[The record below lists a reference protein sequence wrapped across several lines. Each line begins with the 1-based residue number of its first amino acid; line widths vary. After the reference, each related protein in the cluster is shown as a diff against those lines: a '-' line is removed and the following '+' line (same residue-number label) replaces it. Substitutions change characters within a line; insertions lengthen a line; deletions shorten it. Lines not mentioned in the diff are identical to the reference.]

1 MIPVLK
7 WYEKLL
13 AWFLIR
19 IESKNSWSGGFSD
32 KKDGMKWLISED
44 HLLYSSICGLMR
56 DYIITQLYQEN
67 EKR

>member
-19 IESKNSWSGGFSD
+19 IESKNGWSGGFSD
-32 KKDGMKWLISED
+32 KKDGMKWLISGD
-44 HLLYSSICGLMR
+44 HLLYSSVCGLMH
-56 DYIITQLYQEN
+56 DYITIQLYKESG
-67 EKR
+67 K